1 MLRLRARVEAQNEI
15 VALVVFG
22 ALLSRWFGEQ
32 EGAPV
37 ADASDYA
44 AGSEDDVAGC
54 AGNSRSVLEMG
65 WVGYVDGGGR
75 TL

>member
-1 MLRLRARVEAQNEI
+1 MLRLRARVEAQDEV
-15 VALVVFG
+15 VALVVFS

-37 ADASDYA
+37 GDASNYA
-44 AGSEDDVAGC
+44 AGVEDDVAGC
-54 AGNSRSVLEMG
+54 AGDSGKMLEWEEEVMLM
-65 WVGYVDGGGR
+65 DNR